1 MPIITI
7 WDNFIMNRSS
17 LLNDDLGWTTI
28 MLCEAFSC
36 PAMTEPLNPEAGVCT
51 SVAVCSAAVLLTC
64 LLRGAAIA
72 IVGCIVETNLTIDP
86 ASIVMFQFQ
95 G

>member
-28 MLCEAFSC
+28 MLGEAFSC
-36 PAMTEPLNPEAGVCT
+36 PAMTEPLNPEPGVCT
-51 SVAVCSAAVLLTC
+51 SVAACCAAMLLAC

-72 IVGCIVETNLTIDP
+72 IVCCIVETNLMIDP